1 MQLHTNMKIAFFTDD
16 YLPFVHGVTTSI
28 QNYRQ
33 AFEALGHE
41 VFIVAP
47 KKAGYDDND
56 DHVIRLPSINPK
68 VFDERP
74 ISIYYP
80 GIVKSLDNYEFDVI
94 HSQTQF
100 YLGGLAYMIAKRRGI
115 PHITTIH
122 TLFTE
127 LADDY
132 PLAVGAGLIAVSIG
146 FPILFKTKPVMPF
159 NSSRELL
166 ESPRATFSDI
176 KKRQGWRLMAE
187 FTNHTSGFV
196 APSQHLAKTLI
207 KNGAHTPCYVIP
219 NGIFLHRYKTA
230 KASDSPIKKSRGEKF
245 ILCVGRLS
253 GEKRQ
258 RVLVDA
264 MKYVKTANVRLVL
277 VGTGPSDEELRLQTR
292 QLGLEDK
299 IIFAGHQPSDKV
311 AALMKQA
318 DMFVQSSYRFDNQ
331 PMVILEAIAS
341 GLPIVYC
348 DNKLAEGL
356 TKENA
361 YLTRGRSGRAFAKAF
376 DELLNDEE
384 RLVAMSRASRK
395 ASEAFDVMK
404 LAEKMIEI
412 YKTAPAIEK

>member
-1 MQLHTNMKIAFFTDD
+1 MKIAFFTDD

-47 KKAGYDDND
+47 KKSGYEDHD

-74 ISIYYP
+74 ISLHYP
-80 GIVKSLDNYEFDVI
+80 GIASSLDRYDFDVV

-100 YLGGLAYMIAKRRGI
+100 FLGGLAYMVAKRRGI

-132 PLAVGAGLIAVSIG
+132 PLAVGAGIVAVSIG
-146 FPILFKTKPVMPF
+146 FPFLFKTKPVMPF
-159 NSSRELL
+159 NSVREVL
-166 ESPRATFSDI
+166 EWPRSTFSNI
-176 KKRQGWRLMAE
+176 KKKQGWRLMAE
-187 FTNHTSGFV
+187 FTNHTSGFI
-196 APSQHLAKTLI
+196 APSKHLAKTLI
-207 KNGAHTPCYVIP
+207 KNGAHTPCYIIP
-219 NGIFLHRYKTA
+219 NGIFLDRYKEA
-230 KASDSPIKKSRGEKF
+230 KTSDSPLKKARGEKF

-258 RVLVDA
+258 KVLIDA
-264 MKYVKTANVRLVL
+264 MKFLTTANVRLVL
-277 VGTGPSDEELRLQTR
+277 VGTGPSEEELREQAA
-292 QLGLEDK
+292 QLNVEDK
-299 IIFAGHQPSDKV
+299 VIFAGLQPSDKV
-311 AALMKQA
+311 AAIMKQA
-318 DMFVQSSYRFDNQ
+318 DLFVQSSYRFDNQ

-341 GLPIVYC
+341 GLPMVYC
-348 DNKLAEGL
+348 DNNLTEGL

-384 RLVAMSRASRK
+384 RLLAMSRASRR
-395 ASEAFDVMK
+395 ASQDFDVIR
-404 LAEKMIEI
+404 LAQKMIEI
-412 YKTAPAIEK
+412 YQNAPTIEK